1 MWILLLIAKPVKLN
15 HFFIKIIPEKISSLP
30 DDPEQVIRTSDHP
43 YLLEK
48 IGQDI
53 ITASGKTL
61 LGADDKA
68 GVTIIMELAAY
79 LIAAS

>member
-1 MWILLLIAKPVKLN
+1 M
-15 HFFIKIIPEKISSLP
+15 
-30 DDPEQVIRTSDHP
+30 IRTKSSGLTDHP

-68 GVTIIMELAAY
+68 GVAQSLWNLHPA
-79 LIAAS
+79 